1 MFWGATSM
9 AVHVKCNYN
18 TSLMK
23 SQFCTQGTKSH
34 TIFWTTDHHNHFSLL
49 LPRRLQPVISNYVMA
64 LLTRKCRLTSVI
76 PTEKRRL
83 KSEKIEKKNNNWKV
97 ALFFCSNTFNI
108 YITYELSRNEI
119 TASDNVSLDN
129 EKSFGNVRYKT
140 FESVHFTLLG
150 RFNNDRLL
158 CAIHCL

>member
-1 MFWGATSM
+1 MKAWPRGNLKFFHGTVKFPIFQFWSLLLSSFHTVWKRTKHCTSKVKLFWGATVM

-34 TIFWTTDHHNHFSLL
+34 TIFWTIDHHNYFSLL

-76 PTEKRRL
+76 LTEKRRL
-83 KSEKIEKKNNNWKV
+83 KSEKIEK
-97 ALFFCSNTFNI
+97 I
-108 YITYELSRNEI
+108 Q
-119 TASDNVSLDN
+119 
-129 EKSFGNVRYKT
+129 
-140 FESVHFTLLG
+140 
-150 RFNNDRLL
+150 
-158 CAIHCL
+158 